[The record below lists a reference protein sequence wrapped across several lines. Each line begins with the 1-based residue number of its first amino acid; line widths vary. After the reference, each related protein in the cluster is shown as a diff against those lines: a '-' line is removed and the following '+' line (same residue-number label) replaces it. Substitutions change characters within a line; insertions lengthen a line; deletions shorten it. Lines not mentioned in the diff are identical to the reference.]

1 MNSGR
6 GELTL
11 FTSSSF
17 FIRATSL
24 FPSPEAVVIVESVS
38 IDEESEQLP
47 SVSLGGGGPV
57 VHSSGFLPLSRR
69 RGEGWILTYIIPNK
83 PIGGVHISK
92 GQWDAL
98 TVWCPAAGR
107 LHVGADET
115 FECLTVEI

>member
-57 VHSSGFLPLSRR
+57 VHSSGFLPLSC
-69 RGEGWILTYIIPNK
+69 RG
-83 PIGGVHISK
+83 
-92 GQWDAL
+92 
-98 TVWCPAAGR
+98 
-107 LHVGADET
+107 
-115 FECLTVEI
+115 